1 MGFNAWFNA
10 LSPFLKIAVILGI
23 VAASFAVAASFVIS
37 AVRIWRM
44 FAEILSK
51 RKK

>member
-10 LSPFLKIAVILGI
+10 LSPFLKIAVVIGMVLAS
-23 VAASFAVAASFVIS
+23 AAAATSFIAST
-37 AVRIWRM
+37 VRIWR
-44 FAEILSK
+44 FFSDVLSR